1 VINGGK
7 VGNNAHYIN
16 ELLNKAGFDLNPNMV
31 LYYEAYNETHSA
43 IVDQRLRLLANS
55 SLGWI
60 HRQLYFNSMLYTYLI
75 EKRQYMMIDEMYLTS
90 GKYESPKIYE
100 LVRNNF
106 HKVLRNCKER
116 SIDFAYVRQ
125 AIDYPLEKNGRI
137 LTDAEVLLASFKE
150 LHDESFKRL
159 QKSGFTLNDML
170 PLKQRL
176 VNEIQTSI
184 CVEERVSVIDPLPV
198 FEFERNNNL
207 QKIFTDLVHKTC
219 YGDRILS
226 SCVYDGLRDLVKKKV
241 LQ

>member
-1 VINGGK
+1 
-7 VGNNAHYIN
+7 
-16 ELLNKAGFDLNPNMV
+16 
-31 LYYEAYNETHSA
+31 
-43 IVDQRLRLLANS
+43 
-55 SLGWI
+55 
-60 HRQLYFNSMLYTYLI
+60 
-75 EKRQYMMIDEMYLTS
+75 
-90 GKYESPKIYE
+90 
-100 LVRNNF
+100 
-106 HKVLRNCKER
+106 
-116 SIDFAYVRQ
+116 
-125 AIDYPLEKNGRI
+125 
-137 LTDAEVLLASFKE
+137 
-150 LHDESFKRL
+150 
-159 QKSGFTLNDML
+159 ML